1 MKLNSQLNSETAS
14 KQVPQHLGN
23 ALSLV
28 RPSILLTLTAL
39 LTILAPPRMAGAET
53 PVPITAPSGSAAPQ
67 WEQKESVVHRT
78 SHQLTVELNEQT
90 VVCSRAEY
98 TRGVLKVLIPELSE
112 ITLLNHQNTG
122 AGAPCMTTGETCGI
136 WPDLKN
142 SRTAIDRIDGG
153 PGTESVVVEVTEKRV
168 LTIDHKAKTCEV
180 SLFEELEMNLRG
192 KRWFHVVDAP
202 LGQRPYNDCL

>member
-1 MKLNSQLNSETAS
+1 MKLNSRLAS
-14 KQVPQHLGN
+14 I
-23 ALSLV
+23 A
-28 RPSILLTLTAL
+28 LLTLVTP
-39 LTILAPPRMAGAET
+39 LAAHAET
-53 PVPITAPSGSAAPQ
+53 SMPIAAPSGATTPQ

-98 TRGVLKVLIPELSE
+98 TRGVLKVLIPELSK

-153 PGTESVVVEVTEKRV
+153 PGSESVIVEVTEKRV

-192 KRWFHVVDAP
+192 KKWFHVVDAP